1 MTLESHIENIIIGV
15 CLVVW
20 LFVISNLLKW
30 LLKQK
35 QINEDKKET
44 RRKIDRVKELMRDRN
59 NRIDFSRD
67 LNLSQSTING
77 MALVELS
84 RELQETKDKI
94 EKKIEEQKN
103 KEKK

>member
-1 MTLESHIENIIIGV
+1 MEEN
-15 CLVVW
+15 
-20 LFVISNLLKW
+20 
-30 LLKQK
+30 
-35 QINEDKKET
+35 KET
-44 RRKIDRVKELMRDRN
+44 RRKIDRAKELMRDSSK
-59 NRIDFSRD
+59 IIGLSKS
-67 LNLSQSTING
+67 LSLSQSTING